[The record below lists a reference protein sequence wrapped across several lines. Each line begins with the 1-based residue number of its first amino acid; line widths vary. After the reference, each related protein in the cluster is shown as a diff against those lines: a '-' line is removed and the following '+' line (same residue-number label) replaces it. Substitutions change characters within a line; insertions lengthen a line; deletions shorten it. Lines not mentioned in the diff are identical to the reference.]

1 MLFIGK
7 KTAKEVLN
15 ATNEFIIR
23 NGNPK
28 ILQADNGLE
37 FSNHLLD
44 EYEYFKRKGIQLI
57 HSSPPRPST
66 NGVVERVHQNIRKA
80 LLAIK
85 IKQKK
90 DYDIRIALINAENA
104 ENNIINIVTKY
115 RPKEVFNNSNETHYE
130 IIKYNIKKS
139 QININKNAEKL
150 PVNTYVIISNI
161 YQRRH

>member
-104 ENNIINIVTKY
+104 QNNVIHTVTKY
-115 RPKEVFNNSNETHYE
+115 KPIEIFN
-130 IIKYNIKKS
+130 IIF
-139 QININKNAEKL
+139 
-150 PVNTYVIISNI
+150 
-161 YQRRH
+161 

>member
-1 MLFIGK
+1 MDLMEIDAEIEDIYQIYNYILNIIDHFSKFTGCYLLEK

-15 ATNEFIIR
+15 ATNEFIIH

-85 IKQKK
+85 TNQKK
-90 DYDIRIALINAENA
+90 DYDIRIALINPENA
-104 ENNIINIVTKY
+104 QNNEENRYPKY
-115 RPKEVFNNSNETHYE
+115 IYDIDPK
-130 IIKYNIKKS
+130 KR
-139 QININKNAEKL
+139 KN
-150 PVNTYVIISNI
+150 Y
-161 YQRRH
+161 